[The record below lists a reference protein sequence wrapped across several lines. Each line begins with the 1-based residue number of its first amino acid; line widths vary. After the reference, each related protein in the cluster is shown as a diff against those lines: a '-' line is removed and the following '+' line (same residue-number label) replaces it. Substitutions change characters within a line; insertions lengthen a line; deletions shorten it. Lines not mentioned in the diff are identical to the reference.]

1 MYAETSFEEN
11 SARFRH
17 MLLAA
22 AGKLEKATICQAPE
36 DNELKAYALYFLGL
50 FYCKAHYFRKASERL
65 EECLKLESY
74 NFV

>member
-1 MYAETSFEEN
+1 MYAEASFEEN

-22 AGKLEKATICQAPE
+22 AGKLEKAAIWQRSE

-50 FYCKAHYFRKASERL
+50 FFIAECITSEKPPIGL
-65 EECLKLESY
+65 M
-74 NFV
+74 NA